1 MRIKSK
7 IMMTILLIATVLPVI
22 QFVSA
27 KPPSHAK
34 IPADNPNIPG
44 HLVPGDE
51 GYVYVY
57 TQQKYYRTIVP
68 ITPSEGLPHPTNAP
82 FQLVEATATGAL
94 FETEF
99 GPGDQGY
106 VGGRWYDPSG
116 PYWFLCPLVG
126 PALDELPQ

>member
-1 MRIKSK
+1 MKIKSK
-7 IMMTILLIATVLPVI
+7 LLITLLMIAAVLPVI

-27 KPPSHAK
+27 KPPSHAQ
-34 IPADNPNIPG
+34 IPDDNPNIPG
-44 HLVPGDE
+44 HLVPGTE

-57 TQQKYYRTIVP
+57 SQQKYYLTIVP
-68 ITPSEGLPHPTNAP
+68 ITPDEGLPPNGP
-82 FQLVEATATGAL
+82 FQLVEPTATDAL

-99 GPGDQGY
+99 GPGDPGY

-126 PALDELPQ
+126 PALDEIPQ